1 MEITLDQIETEFN
14 LGRLSQE
21 EALKGLQKYFKGKT
35 KLKAEKLVDKILG
48 MSSEPV
54 TMTHSQIE
62 IAKAW
67 LENGHG

>member
-1 MEITLDQIETEFN
+1 MDLTLDQIETEFN

-21 EALKGLQKYFKGKT
+21 KALKGLQRYFRGKT
-35 KLKAEKLVDKILG
+35 KLRAEKLVDKVLG

-54 TMTHSQIE
+54 TMTHSQME

-67 LENGHG
+67 SENNHG